1 MLSALH
7 AKLNSRAETEVNRP
21 PAAWFLPQ
29 DSFLRMLA
37 LERKRT
43 ERSQRR
49 FVLMLLEADKL
60 LKSGN
65 HKKVFDSVIDALFR
79 SSRETDV
86 KGWYETGSVIGV
98 IFTELGAAEGNSVA
112 NALFT
117 KILNALGRTLSIEQV
132 NELRISFHVY
142 PEASDNGDR
151 GGSDSAL
158 YPDLRAD
165 GQSSGGARLM
175 KRSMDIAGSLCA
187 LILLSPLFA
196 VIAALIKLTSRGPIL
211 FRQERIGHYGRRFTF
226 LKFRSMYVD
235 NNQTIHEEF
244 MKLLIEGSNGAER
257 KDGPRDPVYKLTD
270 DKRITPLGR
279 FLRRTSLDELPQF
292 VNVLR
297 GEMSLVGPR
306 PPIPYEFQKYDLWH
320 RRRVL
325 VVKPGITGLWQ
336 VEGRSRVT
344 FNEMV
349 RMDLEYASTWS
360 PWMDLKILLRT
371 PAAVVSGSGAY

>member
-1 MLSALH
+1 
-7 AKLNSRAETEVNRP
+7 
-21 PAAWFLPQ
+21 
-29 DSFLRMLA
+29 MLA

-49 FVLMLLEADKL
+49 FVLMLLETDKL
-60 LKSGN
+60 LKGGN
-65 HKKVFDSVIDALFR
+65 HEKVFERVLDALFR

-86 KGWYETGSVIGV
+86 KGWYEAGSVIGV

-112 NALFT
+112 HALFT
-117 KILNALGRTLSIEQV
+117 KILNALGSTLSIEQV

-142 PEASDNGDR
+142 PEDLDNGDG

-158 YPDLRAD
+158 YPDLRTNKHAN
-165 GQSSGGARLM
+165 GGARLL
-175 KRSMDIAGSLCA
+175 KRSMDVAGSLCA
-187 LILLSPLFA
+187 LILLSPVLA
-196 VIAALIKLTSRGPIL
+196 VIAALIKLTSRGPVL
-211 FRQERIGHYGRRFTF
+211 FRQERIGRYGRRFTF
-226 LKFRSMYVD
+226 LKFRSMYAA
-235 NNQTIHEEF
+235 NNQAIHEEYI
-244 MKLLIEGSNGAER
+244 KLLISGDNGAER
-257 KDGPRDPVYKLTD
+257 KNGGQHTVYKLTND
-270 DKRITPLGR
+270 PRVTPIGR

-292 VNVLR
+292 FNVLI
-297 GEMSLVGPR
+297 GQMSLVGPR

-320 RRRVL
+320 RVRVL
-325 VVKPGITGLWQ
+325 AVKPGITGLWQ

-371 PAAVVSGSGAY
+371 PAAMVSGSGAY